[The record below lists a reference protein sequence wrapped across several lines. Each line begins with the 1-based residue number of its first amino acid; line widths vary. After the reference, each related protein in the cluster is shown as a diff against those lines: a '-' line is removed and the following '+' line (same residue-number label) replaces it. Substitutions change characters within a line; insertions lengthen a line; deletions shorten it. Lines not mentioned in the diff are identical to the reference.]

1 MSTNQPQYI
10 EKLRQTVQTGTL
22 SPFIFNSFLEYQQQ
36 RRERKLGACP
46 HHIATV
52 QYRGT
57 GTSKITFPYGLR
69 PF

>member
-36 RRERKLGACP
+36 RRTLNGAE
-46 HHIATV
+46 T
-52 QYRGT
+52 R
-57 GTSKITFPYGLR
+57 
-69 PF
+69 